1 MNVTLPY
8 ITTTTKVDTIRMPS
22 LKPLIDWLSAPR
34 PTDEEIPT
42 RALLRSLE
50 KSETEVKAGKVI
62 SFSTGKDALDYL
74 DAIIDN
80 DKQKK

>member
-8 ITTTTKVDTIRMPS
+8 ITTKVDTIRMPS
-22 LKPLIDWLSAPR
+22 LKPLIDWISTSR
-34 PTDEEIPT
+34 PIDEELPT
-42 RALLRSLE
+42 RALLSSLK
-50 KSETEVKAGKVI
+50 KSEAEVKAGKVI